1 MSQQAVPKKP
11 VNTSRVEALL
21 IRLGAT
27 KKHHPMVVLI
37 YTRIRNKTLKSRSGV
52 ILLCVIHVV
61 LAM

>member
-27 KKHHPMVVLI
+27 KKNHPMVVLI
-37 YTRIRNKTLKSRSGV
+37 YTRIRNRTLNSISGV
-52 ILLCVIHVV
+52 ILLWVIHVV
-61 LAM
+61 QAM